1 MSGDAARRVRA
12 LHACEHSFF
21 DDPKREFRNAHAKLG
36 AYMASP
42 VSGVKRFLFWD
53 YPRAGWQY
61 DVMVGLILVFIFLTP
76 REWFRDQP
84 RASSIVMLPAEHGSN
99 VFWMDSEQLGGVPEA
114 QRATRAS
121 ALLKARTGKKYNVV
135 RLEPIVDSEQEVKGY
150 MAFTTP

>member
-1 MSGDAARRVRA
+1 
-12 LHACEHSFF
+12 
-21 DDPKREFRNAHAKLG
+21 
-36 AYMASP
+36 MASP

-99 VFWMDSEQLGGVPEA
+99 VFWMDSEQLVDVPET
-114 QRATRAS
+114 QRTARAS
-121 ALLKARTGKKYNVV
+121 TLLKARTGKKYNIV
-135 RLEPIVDSEQEVKGY
+135 RVEQIVDSEQEVKGY